1 MKILLV
7 HPGASWSTADVEAGL
22 RDGLEEHG
30 VEVIRYRLDGRIER
44 AASWLKAAWRK
55 AAKADPAISRPTPAD
70 ICYLASTDAL
80 AMALRHQVDLV
91 LVVSAMFFHP
101 DVVILLQRAGLR
113 VAALFTESPYDL
125 ANEVA
130 LARHVDRCWTNE
142 RATVGAFANG
152 SYLPHGWHPRHHRP
166 GLQPGDID
174 QPAHDVVFV
183 GSAFPERVAWLE
195 AVDWTGIDLGLYGH
209 WEALARRSPLRPFVK
224 GGTVPNPVAAALYRR
239 AAIGLNLYR
248 QAGGAESLNPRA
260 YELAACGVFHLSD
273 ARAEVREIF
282 GPLVPIVDNPDEAG
296 RVIRYWL
303 AEPTLRAQV
312 AAQLPA
318 CVASSTWTARAATVL
333 ADCRAFLQ
341 ESDHAEVRRKRRS
354 RVHVDERLR
363 HRDGDLPEQVVAG
376 YGDRKNRDDLVL

>member
-7 HPGASWSTADVEAGL
+7 HPGASWSTADVETGL

-30 VEVIRYRLDGRIER
+30 VEIVRYRLDGRIER

-55 AAKADPAISRPTPAD
+55 AQRHDATLIRPTPAD

-80 AMALRHQVDLV
+80 AVALRHQVDLV
-91 LVVSAMFFHP
+91 LIVSAMFFHP

-125 ANEVA
+125 ANEVRLAA
-130 LARHVDRCWTNE
+130 LVDRCWTNE
-142 RATVGAFANG
+142 RATVGAFPNG
-152 SYLPHGWHPRHHRP
+152 SYLPHAWHPRHHRP
-166 GLQPGDID
+166 GLQPGDMD

-209 WEALARRSPLRPFVK
+209 WEGLARRSPLRPFVK
-224 GGTVPNPVAAALYRR
+224 AGTVPNPVAAALYRR

-248 QAGGAESLNPRA
+248 QADGAQSLNPRA

-273 ARAEVREIF
+273 ARAEVRERF
-282 GPLVPIVDNPDEAG
+282 RDLVPIVDTPDEAG

-303 AEPTLRAQV
+303 ANPILRADV

-333 ADCRAFLQ
+333 ADCRALLQ
-341 ESDHAEVRRKRRS
+341 ESEHAEVRRQRR
-354 RVHVDERLR
+354 RRLHVDERLER
-363 HRDGDLPEQVVAG
+363 RDRDLSQQVVAG
-376 YGDRKNRDDLVL
+376 CEH